1 MSFSIKFLAE
11 KAEYKRVIWY
21 RIMDEFTHTVDDT
34 FVKSLG
40 EILQIDPKIE
50 KHTILLVDDEV
61 NNLQL
66 LRRTLRHDY
75 NIMTASNG
83 KEALEIVEHHGK
95 EISLIVSDQKM
106 PEMQGT
112 EFLKQVS
119 NEYPD
124 IIKILLTGHLD
135 VDAIVDSINDCHLY
149 QYIVKPFDP
158 EVLKMTI
165 EGGIQKFN
173 LLNNKTV
180 ILKDL
185 RELFYKTIKL
195 IAAALDA
202 KDPYTHGHSMRVTM
216 YSMILAKK
224 LNLDDTMLEEIE
236 TAGLL
241 HDIGKIGI
249 PQSILCKPGKLTN
262 EEFEVMK
269 SHPEQGEK
277 MLKDIKKLTL
287 ISNWLRTH
295 HEKWDGT
302 GYPNGLKGEEIP
314 LSGRIIALA
323 DTYDAMTSDRPYRKA
338 LSHETAIDEIK
349 RCAGTQFDPVL
360 AQLFVDNQEEIRA
373 AKENPEEYYD
383 KYSYL
388 LKIINQ
394 TAENQE

>member
-1 MSFSIKFLAE
+1 MDKLALLNE
-11 KAEYKRVIWY
+11 N
-21 RIMDEFTHTVDDT
+21 T
-34 FVKSLG
+34 FERSLG
-40 EILQIDPKIE
+40 EILQIGSRSE
-50 KHTILLVDDEV
+50 KHTILLVDDEI

-66 LRRTLRHDY
+66 LRRTLRQDY
-75 NIMTASNG
+75 NILTASNG
-83 KEALEIVEHHGK
+83 KEALQIVEDKGHQ
-95 EISLIVSDQKM
+95 ISLIVSDQKM

-112 EFLKQVS
+112 DFLKRIALD
-119 NEYPD
+119 YPD

-158 EVLKMTI
+158 AELKMTI
-165 EGGIQKFN
+165 ESGIQKFD
-173 LLNNKTV
+173 LVNNKTV

-195 IAAALDA
+195 IASALDA
-202 KDPYTHGHSMRVTM
+202 KDPYTHGHSLRVTL

-249 PQSILCKPGKLTN
+249 PQSILCKPGRLTD
-262 EEFEVMK
+262 EEFDIMK
-269 SHPEQGEK
+269 SHPAQAEK
-277 MLKDIKKLTL
+277 MLMGIKKLTV

-295 HEKWDGT
+295 HEKWDGS
-302 GYPNGLKGEEIP
+302 GYPAGLKGEEIP

-323 DTYDAMTSDRPYRKA
+323 DTYDAMTSTRSYRKA
-338 LSHETAIDEIK
+338 LSHEIAAEEIK
-349 RCAGTQFDPVL
+349 KCAGTQFDPVL
-360 AQLFVDNQEEIRA
+360 AALFLEVQDEIAA
-373 AKENPEEYYD
+373 AKDDPEAYYP

-388 LKIINQ
+388 QKLINE
-394 TAENQE
+394 TV

>member
-1 MSFSIKFLAE
+1 MN
-11 KAEYKRVIWY
+11 
-21 RIMDEFTHTVDDT
+21 EFTLTEDDT

-40 EILQIDPKIE
+40 EILQIDPKVE

-165 EGGIQKFN
+165 DGGIQKYN

-249 PQSILCKPGKLTN
+249 PQRILCKPGKLTD

-302 GYPNGLKGEEIP
+302 GYPNGMKGEEIP

-323 DTYDAMTSDRPYRKA
+323 DTYDAMTSDRPYRQA
-338 LSHETAIDEIK
+338 LSHEVAIEEIK

-360 AQLFVDNQEEIRA
+360 AQLFVDNQEEIKA

-388 LKIINQ
+388 LKIIKQ
-394 TAENQE
+394 TSENQE

>member
-1 MSFSIKFLAE
+1 MN
-11 KAEYKRVIWY
+11 
-21 RIMDEFTHTVDDT
+21 EFTLTEDDT

-50 KHTILLVDDEV
+50 KHTILIVDDEV

-165 EGGIQKFN
+165 DGGIEKYN
-173 LLNNKTV
+173 LLNNKTL

-241 HDIGKIGI
+241 HDIGI
-249 PQSILCKPGKLTN
+249 PQRILCKPGKLTD

-338 LSHETAIDEIK
+338 LSHEIAIEEIK

-360 AQLFVDNQEEIRA
+360 AQLFAENQEEIRA
-373 AKENPEEYYD
+373 AKENPDEYYD

-394 TAENQE
+394 TSQNEE

>member
-1 MSFSIKFLAE
+1 MDKLALLNE
-11 KAEYKRVIWY
+11 
-21 RIMDEFTHTVDDT
+21 DT
-34 FVKSLG
+34 FEKSLG
-40 EILQIDPKIE
+40 DILQIGSRAD
-50 KHTILLVDDEV
+50 KHTILLVDDED

-66 LRRTLRHDY
+66 LRRTLRQEY
-75 NIMTASNG
+75 NIITAANG
-83 KEALEIVEHHGK
+83 KEALQIIEDKGK

-119 NEYPD
+119 GEYPD
-124 IIKILLTGHLD
+124 IVKILLTGHLD

-158 EVLKMTI
+158 TELKMTI
-165 EGGIQKFN
+165 ESGIQKFD
-173 LLNNKTV
+173 LVNNKMV

-195 IAAALDA
+195 IASALDA
-202 KDPYTHGHSMRVTM
+202 KDPYTHGHSMRVTL
-216 YSMILAKK
+216 YSLILAKA

-249 PQSILCKPGKLTN
+249 PQKILCKPGKLTDD
-262 EEFEVMK
+262 EFEIMK
-269 SHPEQGEK
+269 SHPEQAER
-277 MLKDIKKLTL
+277 MLMGIKRLTL

-302 GYPNGLKGEEIP
+302 GYPEGLKGEEIP

-323 DTYDAMTSDRPYRKA
+323 DTYDAMTSTRSYREA
-338 LSHETAIDEIK
+338 LSHEIAIAEIQ

-360 AQLFVDNQEEIRA
+360 ADLFIQIQNEVAA
-373 AKENPEEYYD
+373 AKADPESYYP

-388 LKIINQ
+388 QKLINE
-394 TAENQE
+394 TA

>member
-1 MSFSIKFLAE
+1 
-11 KAEYKRVIWY
+11 
-21 RIMDEFTHTVDDT
+21 MDKIALLNKDT
-34 FVKSLG
+34 FEQSLG
-40 EILQIDPKIE
+40 DILNLNSKAD

-66 LRRTLRHDY
+66 LRRTLHRDY
-75 NIMTASNG
+75 NILTASNG
-83 KEALEIVEHHGK
+83 KEALQIVEDKGK

-119 NEYPD
+119 DEYPD

-158 EVLKMTI
+158 EELKLTI
-165 EGGIQKFN
+165 ESGIRKYD
-173 LLNNKTV
+173 LVNNKAV

-202 KDPYTHGHSMRVTM
+202 KDPYTHGHSMRVTL

-224 LNLDDTMLEEIE
+224 LNLDDTTLEEIE

-249 PQSILCKPGKLTN
+249 PQNILCKPGRLTD
-262 EEFEVMK
+262 EEFAVMK

-277 MLKDIKKLTL
+277 MLMGIKKLTV

-295 HEKWDGT
+295 HEKWDGS
-302 GYPNGLKGEEIP
+302 GYPQGLKGEEIP

-323 DTYDAMTSDRPYRKA
+323 DTYDAMTSTRSYRKA
-338 LSHETAIDEIK
+338 LSHETAVAEIK

-360 AQLFVDNQEEIRA
+360 ADLFIQNEEEIKA
-373 AKENPEEYYD
+373 AKENPEAYYP

-388 LKIINQ
+388 QKMINE
-394 TAENQE
+394 TA

>member
-1 MSFSIKFLAE
+1 MN
-11 KAEYKRVIWY
+11 
-21 RIMDEFTHTVDDT
+21 EFTLTEDDT

-50 KHTILLVDDEV
+50 KHTILIVDDEV

-165 EGGIQKFN
+165 DGGIEKYN
-173 LLNNKTV
+173 LLNNKTL

-249 PQSILCKPGKLTN
+249 PQRILCKPVKLTD

-338 LSHETAIDEIK
+338 LSHEIAIEEIK

-360 AQLFVDNQEEIRA
+360 AQLFAENQEEIRA
-373 AKENPEEYYD
+373 AKENPDEYYD

-394 TAENQE
+394 TSQNEE

>member
-1 MSFSIKFLAE
+1 
-11 KAEYKRVIWY
+11 
-21 RIMDEFTHTVDDT
+21 MDEFTHTVDDT

-338 LSHETAIDEIK
+338 LSHEIAIEEIQ

>member
-1 MSFSIKFLAE
+1 MQHPFFVPMQYAIFIDAGFL
-11 KAEYKRVIWY
+11 KHKLGSTKVPMGIRHV
-21 RIMDEFTHTVDDT
+21 R
-34 FVKSLG
+34 SL
-40 EILQIDPKIE
+40 IE
-50 KHTILLVDDEV
+50 
-61 NNLQL
+61 
-66 LRRTLRHDY
+66 TLRKHPDLQEHTLHRVY
-75 NIMTASNG
+75 YYDASPYLGTKENPLSSEKVDFSASPTA
-83 KEALEIVEHHGK
+83 IR
-95 EISLIVSDQKM
+95 Q
-106 PEMQGT
+106 T

-119 NEYPD
+119 DEYPD

-158 EVLKMTI
+158 EVLKLTI
-165 EGGIQKFN
+165 DGGIQKYN
-173 LLNNKTV
+173 LLNNKTL

-249 PQSILCKPGKLTN
+249 PQSILCKPGKLTD

-295 HEKWDGT
+295 HEKWDGS

-338 LSHETAIDEIK
+338 LSHEIAIDEIK

-360 AQLFVDNQEEIRA
+360 AQLFVDNQEEIKA

-388 LKIINQ
+388 LKIIKQ
-394 TAENQE
+394 TSQNQE

>member
-1 MSFSIKFLAE
+1 MN
-11 KAEYKRVIWY
+11 
-21 RIMDEFTHTVDDT
+21 DFTLLEEDT
-34 FVKSLG
+34 FVNSLTD
-40 EILQIDPKIE
+40 ILQLDPKID

-83 KEALEIVEHHGK
+83 KEALQIVENHGK

-112 EFLKQVS
+112 EFLKHVS
-119 NEYPD
+119 DDYPD

-158 EVLKMTI
+158 EELKMTI
-165 EGGIQKFN
+165 ESGIQKFN
-173 LLNNKTV
+173 LMSNKTV

-195 IAAALDA
+195 ISAALDA
-202 KDPYTHGHSMRVTM
+202 KDPYTHGHSMRVTL

-224 LNLDDTMLEEIE
+224 LNLDETMLEEIE

-249 PQSILCKPGKLTN
+249 PQNILCKPGRLTN
-262 EEFEVMK
+262 EEFEIMK

-277 MLKDIKKLTL
+277 MLMGIKKLTL

-314 LSGRIIALA
+314 MSGRIIALA
-323 DTYDAMTSDRPYRKA
+323 DTYDAMTSTRSYRVA
-338 LSHETAIDEIK
+338 LSHETAIEEIK

-360 AQLFVDNQEEIRA
+360 AQLFTECQDEIRK
-373 AKENPEEYYD
+373 AKENPDEYYE

-388 LKIINQ
+388 QKLINS
-394 TAENQE
+394 TD